1 MVALTI
7 VVTMTRMTKIPSNR
21 GHSVRTMAQA
31 AAAVT
36 AIGLVGLATTAGAQ
50 ETAAA
55 GDHQVTFTRDV
66 APILQRSCQSC
77 HRVGSIG
84 PMSLVTYEET
94 RPWARSV
101 KQKVAQRE
109 MPPWYIEH
117 NIGIQTFVDDPSLT
131 DEEVAVIVQWVD
143 GGTPRGD
150 PADMPPPRQFAEAD
164 LWQLGEPDLLIH
176 LPEPVIVPAEAP
188 DWWLNVETEPLDL
201 AEDRYI
207 RAVESRPSLPGAEKV
222 VHHAVTSM
230 IFPDGERGF
239 LNEYAVGK
247 NADIFPTGTGRLI
260 KAGTKIRYSLHV
272 HAIGEETPA
281 DVVVALKFYP
291 KGYTPDHVV
300 FAAHAADS
308 YDTIDIPAGDD
319 NARADG
325 YYFLKEPAQ
334 VVSFQPHLHNRGKRQ
349 CVEAIYPSGLVET
362 LSCAQHN
369 FAWMLNYTYTEDA
382 QPLLPAGT
390 NLHLISWYDNS
401 ENNRYN
407 PDPRNWIGFGNR
419 SMDEMSH
426 TWMNIFYL
434 SEEEF
439 EQRVEARRAKR
450 ANN

>member
-1 MVALTI
+1 MTSRRNCSMRRAVAPLA
-7 VVTMTRMTKIPSNR
+7 VVAAI
-21 GHSVRTMAQA
+21 GMASSA
-31 AAAVT
+31 AAQEAV
-36 AIGLVGLATTAGAQ
+36 APVDA
-50 ETAAA
+50 
-55 GDHQVTFTRDV
+55 QVTFTRDV
-66 APILQRSCQSC
+66 APILQRSCVRC
-77 HRVGSIG
+77 HRPGSIA

-94 RPWARSV
+94 RPWARSI
-101 KQKVAQRE
+101 KQRVAQRE
-109 MPPWYIEH
+109 MPPWYVER
-117 NIGIQTFVDDPSLT
+117 NIGIQKFVDDPSLS
-131 DEEVAVIVQWVD
+131 DEEIATIVQWVD
-143 GGTPRGD
+143 GGTIRGN
-150 PADMPPPRQFAEAD
+150 PADMPPPRQFSTAD

-188 DWWLNVETEPLDL
+188 DWWLTVETEPVDL
-201 AEDRYI
+201 SEDRYI

-230 IFPDGERGF
+230 IFPDDERGF

-247 NADIFPTGTGRLI
+247 NADIFPEGTGRLI

-291 KGYTPDHVV
+291 KGYTPEHVI

-319 NARADG
+319 NARVDG

-349 CVEAIYPSGLVET
+349 CVEAIYPSGMVET
-362 LSCAQHN
+362 LSCAKHN
-369 FAWMLNYTYTEDA
+369 FAWMLNYTYAEEV

-419 SMDEMSH
+419 SMDEMAH

-439 EQRVEARRAKR
+439 EQRVEARRAKHGTH
-450 ANN
+450 